1 MTAAAT
7 RRCSIKRIERELLL
21 ARRNLRRLQQK
32 QRLHRNGQHHRTVLT
47 ILLHHPDSR
56 RLIAMRTNYVSL
68 RCMQITGMQLG
79 HFVKMHPPTLTNPK
93 CMGVQQGRKAL
104 QQCQQND

>member
-7 RRCSIKRIERELLL
+7 RWCNIKRIERELLL

-32 QRLHRNGQHHRTVLT
+32 QRLHRVGQYNRAVLT

-56 RLIAMRTNYVSL
+56 RFIAMRASYVSL
-68 RCMQITGMQLG
+68 CCMQITGMQLG

-93 CMGVQQGRKAL
+93 CMGVQ
-104 QQCQQND
+104 